1 MDLGS
6 PDPTT
11 IKKEEKMFVL
21 PFFTAMNLS
30 KFKII
35 YFFRI
40 GVEKILVILQRI
52 KVFLTQ
58 KNGY

>member
-1 MDLGS
+1 
-6 PDPTT
+6 
-11 IKKEEKMFVL
+11 MFVL